1 MRITKLAGA
10 VAATAIAFG
19 FGAVNAAPASATD
32 NIKIF
37 GEQMRINYRPAVP
50 MIGYTV
56 TNFMPSSAPVGHNGT
71 LYEATLTVQAFGSGV
86 DPNIARFLTRAENGI
101 GNPVIVNAP
110 GGIGGG
116 QLQPGGSTTG
126 KLYFDVFG
134 EAPNS
139 VVYNDGT
146 RDILAWVPGTIPL
159 EGIPVEPT
167 VFGPSETE
175 VMPESGGA
183 APSGASGGA
192 MPAESTGDLGVASP
206 APVEGFD
213 EPLTPAE
220 VGLPGFRD

>member
-1 MRITKLAGA
+1 VKIAKYAGA
-10 VAATAIAFG
+10 VAATALTLG
-19 FGAVNAAPASATD
+19 FGTITAPPASATD

-56 TNFMPSSAPVGHNGT
+56 TNFGPSTAPVGHAGT
-71 LYEATLTVQAFGSGV
+71 LYEATLTVQAFGSAV
-86 DPNIARFLTRAENGI
+86 NPNIERFLTRAESGI
-101 GNPVIVNAP
+101 GNPVILNAP

-116 QLQPGGSTTG
+116 QLPPGGSTNG

-134 EAPNS
+134 DAPNS

-167 VFGPSETE
+167 VIGPSETE
-175 VMPESGGA
+175 IMPDSDNPG
-183 APSGASGGA
+183 GASGGA
-192 MPAESTGDLGVASP
+192 MPAESSGDVGAFTP
-206 APVEGFD
+206 TPVEGFN

-220 VGLPGFRD
+220 AGLPGFRT

>member
-37 GEQMRINYRPAVP
+37 GEQMRINFRPAVP

-71 LYEATLTVQAFGSGV
+71 LYEATLTVQAYGNGV
-86 DPNIARFLTRAENGI
+86 NPNIERFLTRAESGI
-101 GNPVIVNAP
+101 GNPVIINAP

-116 QLQPGGSTTG
+116 QLGPGASTSG

-159 EGIPVEPT
+159 EGIPVAPT

-175 VMPESGGA
+175 VMPDSDNA
-183 APSGASGGA
+183 QSGASGGA
-192 MPAESTGDLGVASP
+192 MPAESSGNLGESSP
-206 APVEGFD
+206 APVQSFD
-213 EPLTPAE
+213 EPITPAE
-220 VGLPGFRD
+220 AGLPGFRG

>member
-10 VAATAIAFG
+10 VAATAVVFG
-19 FGAVNAAPASATD
+19 FGAVNAGPASATD

-56 TNFMPSSAPVGHNGT
+56 TNFMPSTAPVGHAGT

-86 DPNIARFLTRAENGI
+86 NPNIERFLTRAESGI
-101 GNPVIVNAP
+101 GNPVILNAP

-116 QLQPGGSTTG
+116 QLPPGGSTNG

-134 EAPNS
+134 DAPNS

-167 VFGPSETE
+167 VIGPSETE
-175 VMPESGGA
+175 IMPDSDNPG
-183 APSGASGGA
+183 GASGGA
-192 MPAESTGDLGVASP
+192 MPAESSGDAGAFTP
-206 APVEGFD
+206 TPVEGFN
-213 EPLTPAE
+213 EPITPAE
-220 VGLPGFRD
+220 AGLPGFRG

>member
-1 MRITKLAGA
+1 MKINKIASA
-10 VAATAIAFG
+10 VGATAIAFG
-19 FGAVNAAPASATD
+19 FGTVNAAPASATD

-50 MIGYTV
+50 MIGYIV

-71 LYEATLTVQAFGSGV
+71 LYEATLTVQAFGDEV
-86 DPNIARFLTRAENGI
+86 NPKIERFLTRAENGI

-110 GGIGGG
+110 GGIGVG
-116 QLQPGGSTTG
+116 QIPPGGSTTG
-126 KLYFDVFG
+126 KLFFDVFG

-159 EGIPVEPT
+159 EGIPVAPT

-183 APSGASGGA
+183 PSEASGGA

-206 APVEGFD
+206 APVEGFT

-220 VGLPGFRD
+220 VGLPGFRQ

>member
-1 MRITKLAGA
+1 MKIAKYAGA
-10 VAATAIAFG
+10 VAATALTLGIG
-19 FGAVNAAPASATD
+19 TITAAPASATD

-56 TNFMPSSAPVGHNGT
+56 TNFGPSTAPVGHAGT
-71 LYEATLTVQAFGSGV
+71 LYEATLTVQAFGSAV
-86 DPNIARFLTRAENGI
+86 NPNIERYLTRAESGI
-101 GNPVIVNAP
+101 GNPVILNAP

-116 QLQPGGSTTG
+116 QLPPGGSTNG

-134 EAPNS
+134 DAPNS

-167 VFGPSETE
+167 VIGPSETE
-175 VMPESGGA
+175 IMPDSDNPG
-183 APSGASGGA
+183 GASGGA
-192 MPAESTGDLGVASP
+192 MPAESSGDAGAFTP
-206 APVEGFD
+206 TPVEGFN

-220 VGLPGFRD
+220 AGLPGFRS